1 MKSKGKKV
9 SLGYFISFD
18 GFNEFEYCLILMNSN
33 STYKWD
39 LIFVEII
46 FYSIFAFLKFIQT

>member
-18 GFNEFEYCLILMNSN
+18 GFNEFEYHLILMNSN